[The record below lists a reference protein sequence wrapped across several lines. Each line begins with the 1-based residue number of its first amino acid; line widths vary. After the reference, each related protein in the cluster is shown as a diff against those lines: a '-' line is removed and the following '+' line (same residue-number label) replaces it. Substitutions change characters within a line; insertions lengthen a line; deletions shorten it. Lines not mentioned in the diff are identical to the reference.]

1 MNNRL
6 YIINSLRDNLCSFIE
21 SQVIQ
26 THTFHSDDLKKKKEI
41 KRRK

>member
-26 THTFHSDDLKKKKEI
+26 THTFHSDDLKKKK
-41 KRRK
+41 K